1 MAQDGQ
7 DCFHCIYV
15 CQQSKDGRVANESI
29 FLKEVWEE
37 WRHDNRHCIG
47 DGSIQKNSCLL
58 NKLLTRIAVTRA
70 GSARAKTKWRRT
82 STRNHCIKLLC
93 RGSTSCLIQLEI
105 YWRNIWTMHLQV
117 HITFSIVF
125 FLLNTATVAEN
136 LLPINLK
143 GFVQLIEY
151 LESHGI

>member
-70 GSARAKTKWRRT
+70 GENKMAQNIDAKPLHKTTVSWFDFLFDTTGDLLKKHLDNASA
-82 STRNHCIKLLC
+82 
-93 RGSTSCLIQLEI
+93 GS
-105 YWRNIWTMHLQV
+105 YNI
-117 HITFSIVF
+117 
-125 FLLNTATVAEN
+125 
-136 LLPINLK
+136 
-143 GFVQLIEY
+143 
-151 LESHGI
+151 